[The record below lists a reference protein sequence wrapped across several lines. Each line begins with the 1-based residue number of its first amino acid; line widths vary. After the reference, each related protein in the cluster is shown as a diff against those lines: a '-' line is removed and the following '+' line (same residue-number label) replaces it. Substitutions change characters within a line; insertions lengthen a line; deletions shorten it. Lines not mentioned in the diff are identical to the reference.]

1 MIVVMGDLNAKVGN
15 NNTDG
20 EKIVGKFGI
29 GVMNDKEERS
39 CNIHNLTWRS
49 PDGRKVNQIDHVLMN
64 GNMKRSILDTRVMR
78 GANVYRDHYLV
89 KNKVSQEKKVREG
102 FM

>member
-20 EKIVGKFGI
+20 EGVVGKFGI
-29 GVMNDKEERS
+29 GVMNDKRERS
-39 CNIHNLTWRS
+39 CDSHNLTWRS
-49 PDGRKVNQIDHVLMN
+49 PDERKVNQIDHVLMN

-78 GANVYRDHYLV
+78 GANAYLDHYLV
-89 KNKVSQEKKVREG
+89 KNKG
-102 FM
+102 